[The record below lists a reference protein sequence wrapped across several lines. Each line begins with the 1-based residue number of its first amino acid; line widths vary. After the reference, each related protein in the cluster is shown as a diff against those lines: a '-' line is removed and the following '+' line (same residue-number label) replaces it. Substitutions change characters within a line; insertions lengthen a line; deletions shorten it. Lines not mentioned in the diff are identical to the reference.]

1 MPAAG
6 TDAAARADAHRRWAE
21 RYDRQSNAHKAAAHF
36 GRALEYDR
44 RADEQQKCS
53 KFGTGWSGGDIS
65 ELHGS
70 LSTVGNTGLAL
81 AAASA
86 PVVAALVTAVGATAM
101 SSMYDTYWSLFTPT
115 EPVPDPKLLAYSLA
129 RQVKEEAAR
138 LKGAAPQEKEEAAQL
153 KGAADTKPPPTLKF
167 APGQGG
173 VGTNAL
179 SASSPIAP
187 TKKPGPI
194 TTEKMAKM
202 AKMPDPVQ
210 AAEPAADVLQRPV
223 RLSRHTEV
231 QHRLY
236 FGKLK
241 VAIDGINPAN
251 KRLLLDYTRA
261 CIDAHTEL
269 QKAKE
274 LSRAGWKA
282 WVPFIA
288 TVEESSIR
296 NKAKAFE
303 QAINAILAGSPM
315 NEPPEKQSDVDD
327 THSNAYTI
335 MLENKGLVR
344 LRADVLRQSEPYK
357 NWPDVSCMT
366 QALWD
371 IYATVDEAIFS
382 TKT

>member
-36 GRALEYDR
+36 GRALEYDKQR
-44 RADEQQKCS
+44 KCS
-53 KFGTGWSGGDIS
+53 KFGSESGWSGGDIS
-65 ELHGS
+65 ELHGN
-70 LSTVGNTGLAL
+70 LRTVGNTGLAL

-101 SSMYDTYWSLFTPT
+101 SSMYDTYRSLFTPT

-129 RQVKEEAAR
+129 RQVKEEAA
-138 LKGAAPQEKEEAAQL
+138 QL
-153 KGAADTKPPPTLKF
+153 KGAADTKTPPTLKL

-179 SASSPIAP
+179 SANSPITP
-187 TKKPGPI
+187 TKKKPASRPI
-194 TTEKMAKM
+194 TT
-202 AKMPDPVQ
+202 AKMPAPVQ
-210 AAEPAADVLQRPV
+210 DVEPAPDVLQRPV
-223 RLSRHTEV
+223 RHTEV

-236 FGKLK
+236 VGKLK
-241 VAIDGINPAN
+241 IAIDQLNPAN

-261 CIDAHTEL
+261 CIDAHAEL

-274 LSRAGWKA
+274 LSRGGWKA
-282 WVPFIA
+282 WVPFMA
-288 TVEESSIR
+288 SVEESSIR

-303 QAINAILAGSPM
+303 QAINALLAGSTM
-315 NEPPEKQSDVDD
+315 NEPPEEQSDVDD

-335 MLENKGLVR
+335 MLDNKGLVR
-344 LRADVLRQSEPYK
+344 LRADVLRESEPYK
-357 NWPDVSCMT
+357 SWPDVSCMT

-382 TKT
+382 LQQKSQPLT